1 MLGAGSKDGER
12 ERSAAAQGV
21 EGLLSRHCLPSFG
34 SSASLEARR
43 QAAAARLLQN
53 ARVTMVAAPVLSVR
67 GLRKSYG
74 DAVVLRDLDLDIAPG
89 QVHALLGENGAGKST
104 LIKTVAGVV
113 VPDRGSVR
121 VAGRE
126 LVFGS
131 PQASMALGVSTLFQ
145 ELATVGGLSVA
156 ENVFLGHPTPSR
168 LGVVRWGSLNEA
180 ARRLFARLGQD
191 LDVRRDVARLTPVQR
206 TMTALARALA
216 LDSPLLILDEPTSAL
231 TDAETREL
239 FAVIG
244 RLTGEGVAVLY
255 VSHRLDEVFRIADA
269 YTVLRN
275 GEAVARGT
283 MADATPATVI
293 SAMAGRPMDVV
304 FPAWQPDVGS
314 IVLEAR
320 GLTGRRIRDASLAV
334 RQGEVVGVAGLAGSG
349 RSELLR
355 LIAGAARTSEGGLL
369 LDGTPFRPRGI
380 ADAQRAGV
388 VLVPQERRADAL
400 LPDSVERNL
409 NASTIGVHA
418 HVGGIVSPRR
428 ERAHARQL
436 WRELDV
442 RGRSLEQDVLTL
454 SGGNQ
459 QKVVLAR
466 FLALQ
471 PRVLLLDEPTRG
483 VDVATKSQIYTLV
496 RQRAA
501 AGCAVLI
508 VSSELPELLG
518 LSDRIVVIHDGRVQ
532 GMFEHGAATEEA
544 LLHACYG
551 RAA

>member
-1 MLGAGSKDGER
+1 
-12 ERSAAAQGV
+12 
-21 EGLLSRHCLPSFG
+21 
-34 SSASLEARR
+34 
-43 QAAAARLLQN
+43 
-53 ARVTMVAAPVLSVR
+53 
-67 GLRKSYG
+67 
-74 DAVVLRDLDLDIAPG
+74 
-89 QVHALLGENGAGKST
+89 
-104 LIKTVAGVV
+104 

-126 LVFGS
+126 LAFGS
-131 PQASMALGVSTLFQ
+131 PQVSMTGGVSTLFQ

-191 LDVRRDVARLTPVQR
+191 LDVRQEVSRLTPVQR

-216 LDSPLLILDEPTSAL
+216 LESPLLVLDEPTSAL

-255 VSHRLDEVFRIADA
+255 VSHRLDEVFRIADG

-275 GEAVARGT
+275 GEAVARGA
-283 MADATPATVI
+283 MAEATPASIIT
-293 SAMAGRPMDVV
+293 AMAGRPMDAI
-304 FPAWQPDVGS
+304 FPDWRPEVGP

-320 GLTGRRIRDASLAV
+320 GLSGRRVHEVSLAL
-334 RQGEVVGVAGLAGSG
+334 RRGEVVGIAGLAGSG

-355 LIAGAARTSEGGLL
+355 LIAGASRTSAGELR
-369 LDGTPFRPRGI
+369 LDEAPFRPRGI
-380 ADAQRAGV
+380 ADAQLAGV

-409 NASTIGVHA
+409 NASTIGRHA
-418 HVGGIVSPRR
+418 HAAGIVSPRR

-442 RGRSLEQDVLTL
+442 RGRSLGQDVLTL

-483 VDVATKSQIYTLV
+483 VDVATKSQIYALV

-518 LSDRIVVIHDGRVQ
+518 LCDRIVVIHDGRVQ
-532 GMFEHGAATEEA
+532 DIFQRGVATEET